1 MKANFVPNFDGELRK
16 HMLKVPEEIYGC
28 SGMIIFGR
36 RIKSLIF
43 TTDLAI
49 IRNSNADGVLAV
61 YPFTPQPII
70 TQSLLQAADTP
81 VFTGVGGGTT
91 RGVRCVDLAKF
102 AEHQGATGVV
112 VNAPTEPKVIEQIRA
127 AVDIPII
134 STVLSADSNI
144 ADKLSAGVSILNVSA
159 AANTPAVVAAIRD
172 KYPDVAILATGG
184 PTNETVKATVE
195 AGANVIS
202 WTPPS
207 AAEIFKDMMNRYREE
222 TY

>member
-1 MKANFVPNFDGELRK
+1 MKAGFVPNFDGELRN
-16 HMLKVPEEIYGC
+16 HILKVPEEIYSC

-61 YPFTPQPII
+61 YPFTPQPVISQALI
-70 TQSLLQAADTP
+70 HAADTP

-91 RGVRCVDLAKF
+91 RGIRCVELAKF
-102 AEHQGATGVV
+102 VEHQGATGVV
-112 VNAPTEPKVIEQIRA
+112 VNAPTEPKVIEQIRNS
-127 AVDIPII
+127 VDIPII
-134 STVLSADSNI
+134 STVLSFDEKI
-144 ADKLSAGVSILNVSA
+144 ADKLKAGVSILNVSA
-159 AANTPAVVAAIRD
+159 ASKTPEVVERIRD
-172 KYPDVAILATGG
+172 KYPEVPILATGG
-184 PTNETVKATVE
+184 PTGETVKATVA

-207 AAEIFKDMMNRYREE
+207 AAEIFKSIMTKYRTENF
-222 TY
+222 

>member
-16 HMLKVPEEIYGC
+16 HILKVPEASYGC

-43 TTDLAI
+43 TTDLAV

-91 RGVRCVDLAKF
+91 RGIRCVELAKF

-159 AANTPAVVAAIRD
+159 AANTPEAVARIRD
-172 KYPDVAILATGG
+172 KFPDVAILATGG

-207 AAEIFKDMMNRYREE
+207 AAEIFKSMMNRYREE
-222 TY
+222 NY